1 MYKVYQMYTLLT
13 KSIIF
18 IKIARVAM
26 KTITAKYA
34 RQNFSEVISEVHYSG
49 KKVLI
54 TKSGKPMVVLVSTKE
69 NQEAKKERKG
79 RK

>member
-1 MYKVYQMYTLLT
+1 
-13 KSIIF
+13 
-18 IKIARVAM
+18 M